1 MKKSSLYLS
10 SLRLNNFATFRD
22 EEIVFENGFN
32 AIIGETGSGKSLVLD
47 ALQLAFG
54 MRADKKSVRKGTDF
68 AIIEATFSNIDQNV
82 MNYLAQIDYPCEGE
96 EIVLKRIITNT
107 GTSKAFLNF
116 QQCSLQTLADFS
128 RRFIDLVGQFENQKL
143 LSETYQL
150 KLLDTYAK
158 LEADVTYYQELFK
171 EAEDVKNQLTS
182 KQILFNELQQKK
194 DYIEFQIKELE
205 ELSPSSEDEIILLSK
220 KDELLIGQN
229 FQESISKAIN
239 CLSEDDT
246 FNVCESLHILC
257 RDLEKIPSEKIQMI
271 HSRLMD
277 ARSIIEEASYEL
289 QGTIDSEIDPQEIE
303 YVIDRLDKYQR
314 LKRKFQLDTP
324 ELESLLTKFKNELNE
339 LEVADNTIEQ
349 LNKKHQALLDKAFKA
364 GKKLHDLRQK
374 AASNLSLDL
383 TQAVRQLKM
392 NGATI
397 KLEVQ
402 KSDVLLK
409 TGLTKIHFIAETNP
423 GEGYFKVKDVAS
435 GGELSR
441 ILLSLRQILS
451 STDTVSIFLFDEIDT
466 GVGGETAI
474 AVGKALSVV
483 SNKSQVIAIT
493 HLPQIAHYADTL
505 QIVKK
510 ETIHEEAGER
520 TISITEKLTQKSKND
535 YVQSMTSII

>member
-22 EEIVFENGFN
+22 EEIFFENGFN

-54 MRADKKSVRKGTDF
+54 MRADKKSVRKGNDF
-68 AIIEATFSNIDQNV
+68 AIIEATFSNVDQNV
-82 MNYLAQIDYPCEGE
+82 IQYLTQINYPCDGD
-96 EIVLKRIITNT
+96 EIILKRIITST
-107 GTSKAFLNF
+107 GSSKAFLNF
-116 QQCSLQTLADFS
+116 QQCSIQTLADFS
-128 RRFIDLVGQFENQKL
+128 RRFTDLVGQFENQKL

-158 LEADVTYYQELFK
+158 IEKEVASYTTLYQEI
-171 EAEDVKNQLTS
+171 ETTKNELSAKQL
-182 KQILFNELQQKK
+182 LFNELQQKK

-205 ELSPSSEDEIILLSK
+205 ELNPTSEDEASLLSK

-239 CLSEDDT
+239 TLSEDD
-246 FNVCESLHILC
+246 NYNISELLHTTC
-257 RDLEKIPSEKIQMI
+257 KDLERIPSDKIQ
-271 HSRLMD
+271 HLQSRLLE
-277 ARSIIEEASYEL
+277 AHAIIQETSYEL
-289 QGTIDSEIDPQEIE
+289 QGTIDTDIDPLEIE
-303 YVIDRLDKYQR
+303 FVIDRLDKYQR
-314 LKRKFQLDTP
+314 LKRKFQLETH
-324 ELESLLTKFKNELNE
+324 ELEDLLLKFKNELNE

-349 LNKKHQALLDKAFKA
+349 LNKRHQSLIDQAYIS
-364 GKKLHDLRQK
+364 GKKIHKVRTE
-374 AASNLSLDL
+374 AATRLSKEL
-383 TQAVRQLKM
+383 TNAVRQLKM

-397 KLEVQ
+397 NLEVQ
-402 KSDVLLK
+402 KSEVLLK
-409 TGLTKIHFIAETNP
+409 SGITKINFIAETNP
-423 GEGYFKVKDVAS
+423 GEGYYKVKDVAS

-474 AVGKALSVV
+474 AVGKALSMV
-483 SNKSQVIAIT
+483 SKKSQVIAIT
-493 HLPQIAHYADTL
+493 HLPQIAHHADTL

-510 ETIHEEAGER
+510 ETIKEQAGER
-520 TISITEKLTQKSKND
+520 TISITEKLTEKLKND